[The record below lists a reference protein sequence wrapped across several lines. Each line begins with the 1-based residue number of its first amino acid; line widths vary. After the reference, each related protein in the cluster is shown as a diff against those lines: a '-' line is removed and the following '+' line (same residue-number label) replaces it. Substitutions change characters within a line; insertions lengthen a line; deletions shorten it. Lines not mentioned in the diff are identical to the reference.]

1 MPLFVCNKLNVVPLK
16 TDKHVI
22 QLDRTQV
29 KVIGELKD
37 VITRISMHPT
47 FVQVNEII
55 VVEILEAYGLLLSRN
70 WSEKLNN

>member
-1 MPLFVCNKLNVVPLK
+1 MPLSVCNKLNCIPLK

-37 VITRISMHPT
+37 VMIIISMHPT
-47 FVQVNEII
+47 FVQVINII
-55 VVEILEAYGLLLSRN
+55 VVDILEAYGLLLS
-70 WSEKLNN
+70 